1 MPIGINGSGTI
12 TGISVGGLP
21 DGIVDTDM
29 IAAKAA
35 TSPKLGNGSVLQ
47 VVSQDKTTAFST
59 TSNSFVDV
67 TGLSVSITP
76 SSSSN
81 KILVFIDLKWG
92 QSTDDGEFFARA
104 VRDSTA
110 VYVGTGSTGNRT
122 PCFFGIEDTNAGSRF
137 QLNQASA
144 VFLDSPS
151 TTSSTT
157 YKVQVKCHAASGQ
170 TVPINRVNDD
180 TNHNYN
186 PAAAS
191 SITVMEGAA

>member
-1 MPIGINGSGTI
+1 MPIGITGSGTI

-191 SITVMEGAA
+191 SITLIEVAA

>member
-1 MPIGINGSGTI
+1 MPIGITGSGTI

-122 PCFFGIEDTNAGSRF
+122 PCFFGIEDTNSGSRF

-191 SITVMEGAA
+191 SITLIEVAA

>member
-1 MPIGINGSGTI
+1 MPIAINGSGTV
-12 TGISVGGLP
+12 TGISTGG
-21 DGIVDTDM
+21 ISDTKAVAD
-29 IAAKAA
+29 AAMPAGA
-35 TSPKLGNGSVLQ
+35 ILQ
-47 VVSQDKTTAFST
+47 VVSTDKTTAFTT

-110 VYVGTGSTGNRT
+110 VFVGTGSTGNRT
-122 PCFFGIEDTNAGSRF
+122 PCFFGIEDTNSGSRF

-144 VFLDSPS
+144 VFLDSPN

-157 YKVQVKCHAASGQ
+157 YKVQVKCHAANNTQ
-170 TVPINRVNDD
+170 TIPINRVHED

-191 SITVMEGAA
+191 SITVIEVAA

>member
-1 MPIGINGSGTI
+1 MPIGINGSGTV
-12 TGISVGGLP
+12 TGVSVGGLP

-191 SITVMEGAA
+191 SITVMEVAA

>member
-180 TNHNYN
+180 TNHNYK

-191 SITVMEGAA
+191 SITVMEVAA

>member
-1 MPIGINGSGTI
+1 MPIAINGSGTV

-81 KILVFIDLKWG
+81 KILVFIDLKCG
-92 QSTDDGEFFARA
+92 HSTDDGEFFARA

-170 TVPINRVNDD
+170 TVPINRVNYD

-191 SITVMEGAA
+191 SITVMEVAA

>member
-92 QSTDDGEFFARA
+92 QSTDDGEFFERA

-191 SITVMEGAA
+191 SITVMEVAA

>member
-1 MPIGINGSGTI
+1 MPIAINGSGTV

-170 TVPINRVNDD
+170 TVPINRVNYD

-191 SITVMEGAA
+191 SITVMEVAA